1 MKLDCVLTA
10 CNDNPLYKDFIPIFI
25 KVWNIL
31 YPNVDVKIIF
41 INETIPD
48 ELIQYKNNI
57 ILFNP
62 LPNMST
68 AFISQYIRLLYP
80 AILNY
85 ENGIMITDM
94 DILPM
99 NEVYY
104 TKNIETTDNSKF
116 VYLRNVLLDEG
127 QIAMCYNVALN
138 QTWKEIFDINS
149 IDSIKQRLIDVYAK
163 LNYNGNPGQCG
174 WFTDQID
181 FYNYVMKWNK
191 ITNNFVSLND
201 NNTGYN
207 RLDRIIFSLTNE
219 IKDQIILH
227 SFSDYHCLR
236 PYKDHQI
243 SNDTIVELL
252 CCKQNINL

>member
-62 LPNMST
+62 IPNMST

-104 TKNIETTDNSKF
+104 TKNIETIDNSKF
-116 VYLRNVLLDEG
+116 VYL
-127 QIAMCYNVALN
+127 IY
-138 QTWKEIFDINS
+138 S
-149 IDSIKQRLIDVYAK
+149 S
-163 LNYNGNPGQCG
+163 
-174 WFTDQID
+174 
-181 FYNYVMKWNK
+181 
-191 ITNNFVSLND
+191 
-201 NNTGYN
+201 
-207 RLDRIIFSLTNE
+207 
-219 IKDQIILH
+219 
-227 SFSDYHCLR
+227 
-236 PYKDHQI
+236 
-243 SNDTIVELL
+243 
-252 CCKQNINL
+252 